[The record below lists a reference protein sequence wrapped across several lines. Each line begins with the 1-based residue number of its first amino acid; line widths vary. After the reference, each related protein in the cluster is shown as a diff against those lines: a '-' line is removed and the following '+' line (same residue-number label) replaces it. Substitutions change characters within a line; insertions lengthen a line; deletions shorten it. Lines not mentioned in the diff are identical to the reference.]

1 MLVSTEWLGVRVWGS
16 YEKDCCNPM
25 ITVSTQNRKVLISPE
40 KGRNNVSWKTLNC
53 SIHLC
58 LTEES
63 KHTDSSVV
71 QTSCH
76 GETESHLVSHISCVH
91 ATVWSTTREEK
102 TFQGR
107 DYSCKI
113 WGCSFCRTC
122 NTWKSCYFL
131 FKTLNTYMDFYRYL
145 ALILVE
151 TLGVQRAIFPNL
163 LSSYN
168 HPKAIQK
175 LSLHQGNENSWVSR
189 GVLYLPGFVLRCTWR
204 AGRSRAKMW
213 HLASLES
220 WVESAFMKIWHFVTT
235 TAWVGTP
242 GHCILMRILV
252 LLWIIC
258 VQKSS
263 VVLRQSSC
271 NILSSNYVVL
281 T

>member
-71 QTSCH
+71 QISCY

-122 NTWKSCYFL
+122 YTWKSCYFL
-131 FKTLNTYMDFYRYL
+131 FKTL
-145 ALILVE
+145 
-151 TLGVQRAIFPNL
+151 
-163 LSSYN
+163 LSSHFSRNFRSSKSHFSKPAQQLQPSKSY
-168 HPKAIQK
+168 PKV
-175 LSLHQGNENSWVSR
+175 EPPSR
-189 GVLYLPGFVLRCTWR
+189 KWKQLGFQRCAVPPR
-204 AGRSRAKMW
+204 CG
-213 HLASLES
+213 LEMHMEG
-220 WVESAFMKIWHFVTT
+220 WKE
-235 TAWVGTP
+235 
-242 GHCILMRILV
+242 
-252 LLWIIC
+252 
-258 VQKSS
+258 
-263 VVLRQSSC
+263 
-271 NILSSNYVVL
+271 
-281 T
+281 